1 MNEEIIQMIFR
12 DLLML
17 GLVITGPILI
27 LTFIAAVL
35 IGIIQ
40 SMMQIQEQTLS
51 FAPKM
56 FLVAIILML
65 LTPSIFDRLVTG
77 IQEAMELAQ
86 KMF

>member
-1 MNEEIIQMIFR
+1 MNDEIIQMIFR

-27 LTFIAAVL
+27 LTFVAAVL

>member
-1 MNEEIIQMIFR
+1 MNDEVIQMIFR

-27 LTFIAAVL
+27 LTFIAAVV
-35 IGIIQ
+35 IGILQ

-65 LTPSIFDRLVTG
+65 LTPTIFDRLVTG
-77 IQEAMELAQ
+77 LKEAMELAQ
-86 KMF
+86 QMF

>member
-1 MNEEIIQMIFR
+1 MNDEIIQMIFR

-27 LTFIAAVL
+27 LTFVAAVL

-77 IQEAMELAQ
+77 IQEAMKLAQ

>member
-1 MNEEIIQMIFR
+1 MNDEIIQMIFR

-27 LTFIAAVL
+27 LTFVAAVL

-65 LTPSIFDRLVTG
+65 LTPSIFDRLVSG

>member
-40 SMMQIQEQTLS
+40 SMMQIQEKTLS